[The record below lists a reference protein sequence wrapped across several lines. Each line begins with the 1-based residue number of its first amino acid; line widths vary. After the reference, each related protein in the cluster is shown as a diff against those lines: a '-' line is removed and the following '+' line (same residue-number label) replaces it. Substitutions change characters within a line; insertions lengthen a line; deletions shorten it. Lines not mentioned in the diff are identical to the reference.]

1 MILSERIETRR
12 LILERPKPTFEL
24 AQEIYTYVQLSLN
37 NLQPWLPWA
46 NSMDSVEGEFAYLL
60 NWCDKHW
67 EERTGFPFI
76 IRDKDIKRF
85 LGVIDVI
92 HIDEKNKIGEIGYWL
107 QNNAMGQ
114 GYMREAVLAVEKQCF
129 MAGLNRIE
137 IRNDTRNEASAN
149 VARGAGYHLDGVL
162 RQDKWSEYDKKF
174 VDSNVWSKLK
184 EEK

>member
-1 MILSERIETRR
+1 MILAERIQTRR

-24 AQEIYTYVQLSLN
+24 AQEIYTYVQLSLS

-46 NSMDSVEGEFAYLL
+46 NSVESVEGEFAYLL

-67 EERTGFPFI
+67 EERTGFAFV
-76 IRDKDIKRF
+76 IRDKDIRRF
-85 LGVIDVI
+85 LGIIDVFRI
-92 HIDEKNKIGEIGYWL
+92 NENDKVGEIGYWL

-129 MAGLNRIE
+129 IAGLNRIE
-137 IRNDTRNEASAN
+137 IRNDPRNTSSAN

-162 RQDKWSEYDKKF
+162 REVRWSEYDKKF